1 MAYSFTNVTFVLP
14 NFFYF
19 YMSHNTY
26 RSTDRDAY
34 EDECEQESAVKRSD
48 GELDRS
54 ETKEGFE
61 EGLRTQSSNEISA
74 HLTAKR
80 KKSEKD
86 C

>member
-1 MAYSFTNVTFVLP
+1 M
-14 NFFYF
+14 
-19 YMSHNTY
+19 
-26 RSTDRDAY
+26 
-34 EDECEQESAVKRSD
+34 KRSD